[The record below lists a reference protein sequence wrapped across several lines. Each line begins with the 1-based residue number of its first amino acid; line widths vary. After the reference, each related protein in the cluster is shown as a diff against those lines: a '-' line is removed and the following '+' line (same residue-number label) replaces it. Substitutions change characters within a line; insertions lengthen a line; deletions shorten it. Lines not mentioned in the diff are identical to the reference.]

1 VKKNYKFKNH
11 IKNNPYLT
19 TLVSE
24 NSKVIYMKCGR
35 TAGTSIHSTLNQID
49 VVEVSKP
56 YFYGNGKNDWVEN
69 ITDEEI
75 KNDYFTFTF
84 VRNPFERL
92 ISGWNAYVS
101 SGKVESNF
109 GKFIK
114 HRGTG
119 GYWLYK
125 DGSISND
132 HWFPQNKYVEFSA
145 DNNERFINF
154 VGKFENLEEDW
165 KIVSE
170 KIGIQNQI
178 RKNKYRTTKE
188 YYRSYYTEELIE
200 IVSDFYKR
208 DLELFNY
215 EF

>member
-1 VKKNYKFKNH
+1 MSYKFKNH

-35 TAGTSIHSTLNQID
+35 TAGTPMHNILNQIN
-49 VVEVSKP
+49 VVEVSRP
-56 YFYGNGKNDWVEN
+56 YFFNNGSNEWLEN

-75 KNDYFTFTF
+75 KNDYFVFTF

-92 ISGWNAYVS
+92 ISGWNAFVTI
-101 SGKVESNF
+101 GKVNNNF
-109 GKFIK
+109 ETFIK
-114 HRGTG
+114 HNGTG
-119 GYWLYK
+119 GYWLYE

-132 HWFPQNKYVEFSA
+132 HWFPQSKYVEF
-145 DNNERFINF
+145 DDGERFTNF

-165 KIVSE
+165 RSVSQR
-170 KIGIQNQI
+170 IGIQDQI
-178 RKNKYRTTKE
+178 KKNKYRTSKE
-188 YYRSYYTEELIE
+188 YYRSFYTEELIE

>member
-1 VKKNYKFKNH
+1 MNYKFKNH
-11 IKNNPYLT
+11 IKNNPFLT

-24 NSKVIYMKCGR
+24 TNKVIYMKCGR
-35 TAGTSIHSTLNQID
+35 TAGTDIHRTLNQIN
-49 VVEVSKP
+49 VVEVSRP
-56 YFYGNGKNDWVEN
+56 YFYGNGSDNWVEN

-75 KNDYFTFTF
+75 KNDYFIFTF

-92 ISGWNAYVS
+92 ISGWNAFVS
-101 SGKVESNF
+101 RGKVDNNF
-109 GKFIK
+109 EKFIK

-125 DGSISND
+125 DGSVSND
-132 HWFPQNKYVEFSA
+132 HWLPQSKYVEF
-145 DNNERFINF
+145 DNDGSERFVNF

-188 YYRSYYTEELIE
+188 YYRSFYTDELIE